1 MNAEIT
7 SQPSAKTNKK
17 AGLGR
22 YLVLGLALIF
32 VALLAYGLINAGDKR
47 VEAGIAPDFSLTSF
61 AGESLR
67 LQDMRGQV
75 VVVNF
80 WSTWCVSC
88 KDEAVDLELAWR
100 DFQGQNVRFIGVD
113 YLDQEPLNKQWL
125 ERYGITY
132 PNGPDIQGRIYAAY
146 GVGGLP
152 ETFVIDQQG
161 NVAKV
166 FVGPTTRAALGAE
179 IQKLLDAAGS

>member
-1 MNAEIT
+1 MTAEMT
-7 SQPSAKTNKK
+7 SQPSAQPNKK
-17 AGLGR
+17 TGMGR

-47 VEAGIAPDFSLTSF
+47 VEAGVAPDFNLTSF

-88 KDEAVDLELAWR
+88 KDEATDLELAWR
-100 DFQGQNVRFIGVD
+100 DVQGQNVRFVGVD
-113 YLDQEPLNKQWL
+113 YLDQEPLNKQWI
-125 ERYGITY
+125 ERYDITY

-152 ETFVIDQQG
+152 ETFIIDQQG
-161 NVAKV
+161 NVAQV
-166 FVGPTTRAALGAE
+166 FVGPTTREALVDA
-179 IQKLLDAAGS
+179 IQKLLDSES